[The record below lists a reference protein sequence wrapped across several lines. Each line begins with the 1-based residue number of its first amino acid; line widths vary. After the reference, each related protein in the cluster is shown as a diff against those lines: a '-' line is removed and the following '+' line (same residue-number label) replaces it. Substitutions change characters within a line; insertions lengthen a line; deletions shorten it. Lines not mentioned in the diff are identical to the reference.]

1 MKKFLATIL
10 ALVMVLS
17 LVACGGDNGGAS
29 ESKEAAENTPVA
41 AKGVEAVAFDGDK
54 TGLNTDI
61 KIGVV
66 LIGDETEGYTAA
78 HMNGLKEAMT
88 TLGIDPAGPNVMW
101 AYTIPEQEVCYDKC
115 KEFAN
120 AGCSIIFTNSYG
132 HQSYA
137 QQAASE
143 FPNVQFV
150 SMTGDTAK
158 TAGLNNFA
166 NAFTDIYQARYVSGV
181 VAGMKIAELDKEGKI
196 EAKNKTEDGKVKIGY
211 GRARSPMPRS
221 SPATPRSIW
230 ASSPSMRTLGWK
242 SSTPA
247 LGSI

>member
-101 AYTIPEQEVCYDKC
+101 A
-115 KEFAN
+115 
-120 AGCSIIFTNSYG
+120 
-132 HQSYA
+132 
-137 QQAASE
+137 
-143 FPNVQFV
+143 
-150 SMTGDTAK
+150 
-158 TAGLNNFA
+158 
-166 NAFTDIYQARYVSGV
+166 
-181 VAGMKIAELDKEGKI
+181 
-196 EAKNKTEDGKVKIGY
+196 
-211 GRARSPMPRS
+211 
-221 SPATPRSIW
+221 
-230 ASSPSMRTLGWK
+230 
-242 SSTPA
+242 
-247 LGSI
+247 

>member
-17 LVACGGDNGGAS
+17 LVACGDNSGTT

-211 GRARSPMPRS
+211 VGAFPYAES

-247 LGSI
+247 PGSI

>member
-158 TAGLNNFA
+158 TAR
-166 NAFTDIYQARYVSGV
+166 D
-181 VAGMKIAELDKEGKI
+181 
-196 EAKNKTEDGKVKIGY
+196 
-211 GRARSPMPRS
+211 SPP
-221 SPATPRSIW
+221 P
-230 ASSPSMRTLGWK
+230 
-242 SSTPA
+242 
-247 LGSI
+247 

>member
-17 LVACGGDNGGAS
+17 LVACGDNSGTT

-101 AYTIPEQEVCYDKC
+101 AYMIPEQEVCYDKC

-211 GRARSPMPRS
+211 GRRVPLCRGRLRLHRVLSGHQVR
-221 SPATPRSIW
+221 
-230 ASSPSMRTLGWK
+230 L
-242 SSTPA
+242 
-247 LGSI
+247 